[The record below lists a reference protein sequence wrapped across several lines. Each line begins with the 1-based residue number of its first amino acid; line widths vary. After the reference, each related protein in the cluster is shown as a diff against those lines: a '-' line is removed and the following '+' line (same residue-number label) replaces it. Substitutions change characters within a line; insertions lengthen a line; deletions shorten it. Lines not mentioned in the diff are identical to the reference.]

1 MFNDFVG
8 VNFVICPKTT
18 KIEHHENNYAQCIR
32 SFNNLNLSLRSSMSN
47 DYCMRGMLTMLG
59 ILSMYHVYFRN
70 PTFFKKHIDT
80 SKVII
85 IVVAVIIFYA
95 GVKIPFSLLIVC
107 VVDAV
112 IIFQVFL

>member
-18 KIEHHENNYAQCIR
+18 KIKHHENNYVQCIR

-59 ILSMYHVYFRN
+59 ILSMYHVCRN

-85 IVVAVIIFYA
+85 IVVVVITFM
-95 GVKIPFSLLIVC
+95 
-107 VVDAV
+107 
-112 IIFQVFL
+112 QE